1 MEIRLCGRIRCIRF
15 GREQLMSE
23 AQGNG
28 PIAEQSEQK
37 RGDSDHEAECARLRE
52 QVRQLTKERD
62 SLGQS
67 LAALSSDYK
76 ESLRSLFEYLK
87 KRYGEEAPWPE
98 NEEECMDFRQVVVE
112 LEKELEDMKHA
123 ASS

>member
-1 MEIRLCGRIRCIRF
+1 
-15 GREQLMSE
+15 MSE

-28 PIAEQSEQK
+28 PIAEKSEQK
-37 RGDSDHEAECARLRE
+37 RGDSDHEAECARLGE

-87 KRYGEEAPWPE
+87 KRYGEEPPWPE
-98 NEEECMDFRQVVVE
+98 NEQECMDFRQVVAE